1 MVSLN
6 HENQVILISFHDH
19 PRKGYS
25 VLFSLLDSSDSYTC
39 INLHGIVEFLNS
51 SYIMNNFI
59 KHEEFT
65 HTVSLCIFKYLQ
77 FVIPNKYVIG
87 GAGFLDF
94 NIV

>member
-1 MVSLN
+1 MVTLGKDT
-6 HENQVILISFHDH
+6 V
-19 PRKGYS
+19 RYS
-25 VLFSLLDSSDSYTC
+25 HCWTLQIHTHALTFM
-39 INLHGIVEFLNS
+39 GFVEFLNS
-51 SYIMNNFI
+51 SYIMKNFI